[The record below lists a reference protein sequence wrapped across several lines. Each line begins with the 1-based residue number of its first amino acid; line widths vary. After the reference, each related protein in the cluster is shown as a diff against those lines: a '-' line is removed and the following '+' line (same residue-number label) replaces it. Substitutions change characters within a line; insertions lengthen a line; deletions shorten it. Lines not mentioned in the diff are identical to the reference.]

1 MGRPINK
8 KYLGNRN
15 IGSTSTTADNGIG
28 GSAAGSVSFGGA
40 NNSSG
45 FTAGLTQVTLSAPQI
60 PGGVT
65 ATASLVV
72 GPLGAFLTTAAST
85 SGTNRTTFTATG
97 TGAAVTGTFTGL
109 VQKAGGTTTGTGAT
123 FTIVKATTGT
133 NYATGGVLTT
143 ITASAKGTGYAVGD
157 TIVIDGALLG
167 GVTTTNDI
175 TLTVVGAV
183 AAAGTITA
191 INIVEP
197 GSGYVTAPTFT
208 FTVGTIGTA
217 GPVVSFAPD
226 TGAVGS
232 ASNEENAILGYAW
245 ISGALRVVDIVRQI
259 STKRYK
265 VRYNGSTYVARIVYT
280 QVADGTAGYTAAQ
293 GVEFNMVALDAS
305 GGSYLVR
312 KLYNRTC
319 TLKSVAITN
328 ATMGLTA
335 SAGTVFTDNKQTKWS
350 FATSTATVVQIQNA

>member
-1 MGRPINK
+1 MGRPLNK
-8 KYLGNRN
+8 KFFGNRN
-15 IGSTSTTADNGIG
+15 IGSTSVTTDDGIG
-28 GSAAGSVSFGGA
+28 GSAAGTVAIVGA

-45 FTAGLTQVTLSAPQI
+45 FTAGSTQVTLSAPQI

-72 GPLGAFLTTAAST
+72 GPAGAFLTTAAST

-109 VQKAGGTTTGTGAT
+109 VQKAGGTTTGSGAT

-143 ITASAKGTGYAVGD
+143 ITATSKGTGYVVGD
-157 TIVIDGALLG
+157 TIVIDGALIG

-191 INIVEP
+191 INIVEA
-197 GSGYVTAPTFT
+197 GSGYTSVPTFT

-217 GPVVSFAPD
+217 APAVTFAAD
-226 TGAVGS
+226 TGNVGS
-232 ASNEENAILGYAW
+232 ATNEENSITMTARLTGGTA
-245 ISGALRVVDIVRQI
+245 VTVDIIKQV
-259 STKRYK
+259 STNRYK
-265 VRYNGSTYVARIVYT
+265 VT
-280 QVADGTAGYTAAQ
+280 DGTRTGIVALKSSVATAA
-293 GVEFNMVALDAS
+293 GEGSIRLLDTD
-305 GGSYLVR
+305 GGTYF
-312 KLYNRTC
+312 
-319 TLKSVAITN
+319 
-328 ATMGLTA
+328 ATKLTA
-335 SAGTVFTDNKQTKWS
+335 RKATITRGTGVQAAFVTDTAVQWNMTAAT
-350 FATSTATVVQIQNA
+350 ATSLLIDNA